1 MEKRPCRRGSEG
13 LVRREI
19 DPVDGCGQ
27 RGVASIRPLEDVEDE
42 RLTRS
47 ELASLLPWTLAFDP
61 EEERHVAKL
70 GFCGLGQMGTPMA
83 GRLIDVG
90 HDVTVWNRTASK
102 ARALVERGAGVAST
116 PAEAAAGTAFVFT
129 MLSTPDVVD
138 EVVFGKAGV
147 AEGLGSGSTL
157 VEMSTIGPEAV
168 HGLRAKLPPE
178 IDMLDAPVLGS
189 VAQAESGELKVF
201 VGGERPVAV
210 RARSV
215 LEAFGAVRHLGRL
228 GAGASMKL
236 VVNSTILALMAA
248 LGEALALAD
257 SFGLDQDDVLD
268 ILADSAIGVSARG
281 KRQRIESGAYPPN
294 FKLSLAAKDGS
305 LVTRAAEAAGLNLE
319 VARAAAAW
327 MVAAD
332 RAGLGDLDYSAVI
345 AQIRGMKAG
354 P

>member
-1 MEKRPCRRGSEG
+1 M
-13 LVRREI
+13 
-19 DPVDGCGQ
+19 
-27 RGVASIRPLEDVEDE
+27 
-42 RLTRS
+42 
-47 ELASLLPWTLAFDP
+47 
-61 EEERHVAKL
+61 AKL

-83 GRLIDVG
+83 GRLIDAG
-90 HDVTVWNRTASK
+90 HNVTVWNRTASK
-102 ARALVERGAGVAST
+102 AQALKERGAGVART
-116 PAEAAAGTAFVFT
+116 PAGAAAGVAFIFT
-129 MLSTPDVVD
+129 MLATPEVVD
-138 EVVFGKAGV
+138 EVVFGKSGV
-147 AEGLGSGSTL
+147 AEGLRSGSTL

-189 VAQAESGELKVF
+189 IAQAESGELKVF
-201 VGGERPVAV
+201 VGGEGAVVERARPV
-210 RARSV
+210 
-215 LEAFGAVRHLGRL
+215 LESLGPVRHMGPLGT
-228 GAGASMKL
+228 GASMKL
-236 VVNSTILALMAA
+236 VVNSTILALMTA

-257 SFGLDQDDVLD
+257 RFGLDQDDVLD
-268 ILADSAIGVSARG
+268 ILAESAIGVSARS

-319 VARAAAAW
+319 VAKAAAAW
-327 MVAAD
+327 MAVAD